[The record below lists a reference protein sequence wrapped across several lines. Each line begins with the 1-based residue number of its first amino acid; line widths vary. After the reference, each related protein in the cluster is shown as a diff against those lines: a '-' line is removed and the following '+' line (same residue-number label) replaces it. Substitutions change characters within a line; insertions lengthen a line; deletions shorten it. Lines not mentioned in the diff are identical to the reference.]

1 MSIELDLGSK
11 WSNSASLKELLH
23 QSNSNSVEQQ
33 RVINSLTAQLD
44 LSNTKVQHIEEILL
58 KLFSILTTDQ
68 IKGLDR
74 EARGWWLCNRN
85 RVTIS
90 KSSNKK
96 RRLRSSN

>member
-23 QSNSNSVEQQ
+23 QSNSTSVEQQ

-44 LSNTKVQHIEEILL
+44 LSSTKVQHIEEILL
-58 KLFSILTTDQ
+58 RLFSILTLDQ

-85 RVTIS
+85 KVILSS
-90 KSSNKK
+90 KASTKK
-96 RRLRSSN
+96 KGK